1 MTGIAGR
8 HVVLGVSGGIASY
21 KACVV
26 ARRLTEGGATVDV
39 VMTAAATEFV
49 RPMVFE
55 ALTGRPVGTSL
66 WEAGRALDHIRLG
79 REPDLV
85 VVAPATARLIAR
97 AAQGL
102 ADDLLTALLLAR
114 RAPLLLCPAMND
126 QMYAHPETRKNLAM
140 LVERGVHVLGP
151 VTGALAR
158 GEGEGPGR
166 MVEPEAIV
174 AHATRLLRSG
184 VPFAGRRVL
193 VTAGPTREAI
203 DPVRVITNRSTG
215 RMGYALAR
223 EAWERGADVTLVSGP
238 SQLPLPIGV
247 DVVRI
252 ETTEELQ
259 AAVAHALPSA
269 DVLLMAAAPA
279 DYRPMQAA
287 ATKTPRRSGALA
299 VPVEPTDDVLLS
311 TLTRRK
317 PGAVVVGFALET
329 GDAVAKARAKL
340 RRKGLDLIVAN
351 DATEPGAGPEVATNR
366 VTLIGAG
373 GETALPLLGK
383 DEVAE
388 AILDRVASLL
398 GARV

>member
-1 MTGIAGR
+1 VSGVAGR
-8 HVVLGVSGGIASY
+8 HVVLGVSGGIAGY

-26 ARRLTEGGATVDV
+26 ARRLTEAGATVDV
-39 VMTAAATEFV
+39 VMTAAAAEFV

-79 REPDLV
+79 RAPDLV

-126 QMYAHPETRKNLAM
+126 QMYAHPETQRNLAV
-140 LVERGVHVLGP
+140 LAERGVHVLGP
-151 VTGALAR
+151 ATGALAY
-158 GEGEGPGR
+158 GEGAGPGR
-166 MVEPEAIV
+166 MVEPETIV
-174 AHATRLLRSG
+174 AHAMRLLRSG
-184 VPFAGRRVL
+184 APFAGRRVL

-223 EAWERGADVTLVSGP
+223 VAWERGAEVTLVSGP

-247 DVVRI
+247 EVVRV
-252 ETTEELQ
+252 ETTEELK
-259 AAVAHALPSA
+259 AAVTHALPSA

-287 ATKTPRRSGALA
+287 ATKTPRRSGTLTVSVA
-299 VPVEPTDDVLLS
+299 PTDDVLLG
-311 TLTRRK
+311 TITRRK
-317 PGAVVVGFALET
+317 RGAVVVGFALET
-329 GDAVAKARAKL
+329 GDVTARAREKL
-340 RRKGLDLIVAN
+340 RRKHLDLVVAN
-351 DATEPGAGPEVATNR
+351 DATEPGAGPEVETNR
-366 VTLIGAG
+366 VTFVTGR
-373 GETALPLLGK
+373 GEVALPLQSK
-383 DEVAE
+383 EAVAE
-388 AILDRVASLL
+388 AILDRVAELVV
-398 GARV
+398 ARG

>member
-1 MTGIAGR
+1 
-8 HVVLGVSGGIASY
+8 
-21 KACVV
+21 
-26 ARRLTEGGATVDV
+26 
-39 VMTAAATEFV
+39 
-49 RPMVFE
+49 
-55 ALTGRPVGTSL
+55 VGTSL

-126 QMYAHPETRKNLAM
+126 QMYAHPETRKNLAV
-140 LVERGVHVLGP
+140 LLERGVHVLGP

-184 VPFAGRRVL
+184 APFAGRRVL

-223 EAWERGADVTLVSGP
+223 VAWERGADVTLVSGP

-247 DVVRI
+247 DGVRI

-259 AAVAHALPSA
+259 AAVARALPSA

-279 DYRPMQAA
+279 DYRPMRAA

-299 VPVEPTDDVLLS
+299 VPVEPTDDVLLGTI
-311 TLTRRK
+311 TLRK
-317 PGAVVVGFALET
+317 RGAVIVGFALET
-329 GDAVAKARAKL
+329 GDVTAKAREKL
-340 RRKGLDLIVAN
+340 RRKHLDLVVAN
-351 DATEPGAGPEVATNR
+351 DATGPGAGPGVETNR
-366 VTLIGAG
+366 VTFVTAR
-373 GETALPLLGK
+373 GEVALPLQSK
-383 DEVAE
+383 DAVAE
-388 AILDRVASLL
+388 AILDRVAELVA
-398 GARV
+398 ARG

>member
-1 MTGIAGR
+1 VSGVAGR

-126 QMYAHPETRKNLAM
+126 QMYAHPETRKNLAA
-140 LVERGVHVLGP
+140 LLERGVHVLGP

-311 TLTRRK
+311 TITRRK

-329 GDAVAKARAKL
+329 GDATAKAREKL
-340 RRKGLDLIVAN
+340 RRKHLDLIVAN
-351 DATEPGAGPEVATNR
+351 DATEPGAGPGALTNR
-366 VTLIGAG
+366 VTFVTER
-373 GETALPLLGK
+373 GEVALPLLSK
-383 DEVAE
+383 DAVAE
-388 AILDRVASLL
+388 AILDRVAELVA
-398 GARV
+398 ARG

>member
-1 MTGIAGR
+1 MSGVAGR

-126 QMYAHPETRKNLAM
+126 QMYAHPETRKNLAA
-140 LVERGVHVLGP
+140 LLERGVHVLGP

-311 TLTRRK
+311 TIVRRK

-329 GDAVAKARAKL
+329 GDATAKAREKL
-340 RRKGLDLIVAN
+340 RRKHLDLIVAN
-351 DATEPGAGPEVATNR
+351 DATEPGAGPGVLTNR
-366 VTLIGAG
+366 VTFVTER
-373 GETALPLLGK
+373 GEVALPLLSK
-383 DEVAE
+383 DAVAE
-388 AILDRVASLL
+388 AILDRVAELVA
-398 GARV
+398 ARG

>member
-1 MTGIAGR
+1 VTGVAGR

-26 ARRLTEGGATVDV
+26 ARRLTEAGATVDV

-49 RPMVFE
+49 RPMLFE

-79 REPDLV
+79 RAPDLV

-126 QMYAHPETRKNLAM
+126 AMYAHPETHKNLA
-140 LVERGVHVLGP
+140 LLRERGVHVLGP
-151 VTGALAR
+151 VTGALAY

-166 MVEPEAIV
+166 MVEPETIV
-174 AHATRLLRSG
+174 AYATRLLRSG
-184 VPFAGRRVL
+184 APFAGRRVL

-223 EAWERGADVTLVSGP
+223 AAWERGAEVTLVSGP
-238 SQLPLPIGV
+238 SQLPLPVGV
-247 DVVRI
+247 EVVRI
-252 ETTEELQ
+252 ETTAELQ

-269 DVLLMAAAPA
+269 EVLLMAAAPA

-299 VPVEPTDDVLLS
+299 VPVEPTDDVLLGTI
-311 TLTRRK
+311 TLRK
-317 PGAVVVGFALET
+317 RGAVIVGFALET
-329 GDAVAKARAKL
+329 GDVTAKAREKL
-340 RRKGLDLIVAN
+340 RRKHLDLVVAN
-351 DATEPGAGPEVATNR
+351 DATEPGAGPEVETNR
-366 VTLIGAG
+366 VTFVTAR
-373 GETALPLLGK
+373 GEVALPLQSK
-383 DEVAE
+383 DAVAE
-388 AILDRVASLL
+388 AILDRVAELVA
-398 GARV
+398 ARG

>member
-1 MTGIAGR
+1 VSGVAGR

-126 QMYAHPETRKNLAM
+126 QMYAHPETRKNLAA
-140 LVERGVHVLGP
+140 LLERGVHVLGP

-329 GDAVAKARAKL
+329 GDATAKAREKL
-340 RRKGLDLIVAN
+340 RRKHLDLIVAN
-351 DATEPGAGPEVATNR
+351 DATEPGAGPGVLTNR
-366 VTLIGAG
+366 VTFVTER
-373 GETALPLLGK
+373 GEVALPLLSK
-383 DEVAE
+383 DAVAE
-388 AILDRVASLL
+388 AILDRVAELVAAC
-398 GARV
+398 G